1 LDAIKINLATF
12 DFRYQ
17 RIARLVLIG
26 VAAFVLLVSVNAI
39 RIWFQN
45 QGRLA
50 AHRQKIERLE
60 SSLAEQRGQQK
71 ARADRG
77 GGGEPEKI
85 ENNIIRISRLVA
97 RDVFPFDRLLDML
110 EANLPEGVH
119 LGRLEANETI
129 GAVLLEGVAESMD
142 RVTVFVNQLE
152 SLEEVSRIALSKLTF
167 QDEKDGNSA
176 PGPQQISFVIEGNLA
191 LETFL
196 PAETYGHLA
205 SILEAPI
212 AASVKEK

>member
-1 LDAIKINLATF
+1 M
-12 DFRYQ
+12 
-17 RIARLVLIG
+17 
-26 VAAFVLLVSVNAI
+26 
-39 RIWFQN
+39 
-45 QGRLA
+45 
-50 AHRQKIERLE
+50 
-60 SSLAEQRGQQK
+60 
-71 ARADRG
+71 
-77 GGGEPEKI
+77 
-85 ENNIIRISRLVA
+85 A

-110 EANLPEGVH
+110 EANLPDGVH
-119 LGRLEANETI
+119 LWRLEANETI

>member
-1 LDAIKINLATF
+1 MDAIKINLATF

>member
-1 LDAIKINLATF
+1 MDAIKINLATF

-39 RIWFQN
+39 RIWLQN

-50 AHRQKIERLE
+50 VHRQKIERLE

-110 EANLPEGVH
+110 EANLPQGVH

-167 QDEKDGNSA
+167 QDEKDGNST

>member
-1 LDAIKINLATF
+1 MDAIKINLATF

-26 VAAFVLLVSVNAI
+26 VAAVLLLVSVNAI

-45 QGRLA
+45 QGWIA

-60 SSLAEQRGQQK
+60 SSLAVQRGQQK
-71 ARADRG
+71 DQAARGAG
-77 GGGEPEKI
+77 AEPEKI
-85 ENNIIRISRLVA
+85 ESTIIRISRLVA

-110 EANLPEGVH
+110 ETNLPEGIH
-119 LGRLEANETI
+119 LRRLEANETI

-142 RVTVFVNQLE
+142 RVTIFINQLE
-152 SLEEVSRIALSKLTF
+152 SLEEVGRIALSKLTF
-167 QDEKDGNSA
+167 HEEKDGKSA

-196 PAETYGHLA
+196 PAETYGNLA
-205 SILEAPI
+205 SILEAPS
-212 AASVKEK
+212 AASLKEN

>member
-1 LDAIKINLATF
+1 
-12 DFRYQ
+12 
-17 RIARLVLIG
+17 
-26 VAAFVLLVSVNAI
+26 
-39 RIWFQN
+39 
-45 QGRLA
+45 
-50 AHRQKIERLE
+50 
-60 SSLAEQRGQQK
+60 
-71 ARADRG
+71 
-77 GGGEPEKI
+77 
-85 ENNIIRISRLVA
+85 
-97 RDVFPFDRLLDML
+97 ML
-110 EANLPEGVH
+110 EANLPDGVH

>member
-1 LDAIKINLATF
+1 MDAIKINLATF

-39 RIWFQN
+39 RVWFQN
-45 QGRLA
+45 QGRIA

>member
-1 LDAIKINLATF
+1 MDAIKINLATF

-26 VAAFVLLVSVNAI
+26 VAALVLLVSVNAI

-45 QGRLA
+45 QGRIA

-60 SSLAEQRGQQK
+60 SSLAAQRGQQK
-71 ARADRG
+71 DQAARGAG
-77 GGGEPEKI
+77 AEPEKI

-97 RDVFPFDRLLDML
+97 RDVFPFDHLLDML
-110 EANLPEGVH
+110 ETNLPEGIQ
-119 LGRLEANETI
+119 LRRLEANETI
-129 GAVLLEGVAESMD
+129 GAVLLEGVADSMD
-142 RVTVFVNQLE
+142 RVTIFINQLE
-152 SLEEVSRIALSKLTF
+152 SLEEVGRIALSKLTF
-167 QDEKDGNSA
+167 HEEKDGKST

-196 PAETYGHLA
+196 PAETYGNLA

-212 AASVKEK
+212 AASLKEN

>member
-129 GAVLLEGVAESMD
+129 GTVLLEGVAESMD

>member
-1 LDAIKINLATF
+1 MDAIKINLATF

-110 EANLPEGVH
+110 EANLPDGVH

-205 SILEAPI
+205 SILKAPI

>member
-110 EANLPEGVH
+110 EANLPDGVH

>member
-45 QGRLA
+45 QGRIA

-60 SSLAEQRGQQK
+60 SSLAAQRGQQQ
-71 ARADRG
+71 AQAARG
-77 GGGEPEKI
+77 GGAEPEKI

-119 LGRLEANETI
+119 LRRLEASETI
-129 GAVLLEGVAESMD
+129 GAVLVEGVAESMD
-142 RVTVFVNQLE
+142 RVTVFVSQLE
-152 SLEEVSRIALSKLTF
+152 SLEELSRIALSELTF
-167 QDEKDGNSA
+167 HEEKDEKSA
-176 PGPQQISFVIEGNLA
+176 PGPQQIYFVIEGNLA

-196 PAETYGHLA
+196 PAETYGSLA